1 MRILYDRFLDA
12 GNTPELFYRISI
24 NEAIDII
31 DSCNRRKE
39 QSQKEELQKLISVL
53 DLFGANL
60 IEKVMMTFGA
70 GEGTIFSL
78 TEYVPELFANVK
90 KQITKEHDEDEM
102 EQTSKPQ
109 LSSEMQLYKAQR
121 IQHAYRV
128 NQERRRSNQ

>member
-53 DLFGANL
+53 DLFGVNL

-70 GEGTIFSL
+70 GEGTRFSL

-90 KQITKEHDEDEM
+90 KQITKEHDEDDM

-109 LSSEMQLYKAQR
+109 LSFEMQLYKAQR

>member
-1 MRILYDRFLDA
+1 M
-12 GNTPELFYRISI
+12 
-24 NEAIDII
+24 
-31 DSCNRRKE
+31 
-39 QSQKEELQKLISVL
+39 L

-60 IEKVMMTFGA
+60 IEKVMMTFGS
-70 GEGTIFSL
+70 GEETRFSL

-90 KQITKEHDEDEM
+90 KQMTKEHDEDDM
-102 EQTSKPQ
+102 EQKSKPQ

>member
-31 DSCNRRKE
+31 DSYNRRKE

-60 IEKVMMTFGA
+60 IEKVMMTFGS
-70 GEGTIFSL
+70 GEETRFSL

-90 KQITKEHDEDEM
+90 KQITKEHDM